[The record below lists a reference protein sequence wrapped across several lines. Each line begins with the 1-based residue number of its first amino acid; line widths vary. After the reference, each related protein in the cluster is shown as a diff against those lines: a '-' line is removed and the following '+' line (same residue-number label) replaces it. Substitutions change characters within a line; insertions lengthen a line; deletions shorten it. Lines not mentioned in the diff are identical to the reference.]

1 VAAWELF
8 AWESNNLHEMYGSPD
23 NMIWSILDIGPVDA
37 ELALIAAPNSPE
49 PEWRSLPFKAV
60 N

>member
-1 VAAWELF
+1 
-8 AWESNNLHEMYGSPD
+8 MYGSPD